1 MTRTSSDV
9 AVRPGADLW
18 PRPADMY
25 KSLRVLQKILVL
37 DFVAVAGNYRLAA
50 SQGMHRNL
58 RPLEIPAQTMLMC
71 DNREAANISAAG
83 GETVARN
90 LITDVAGLRVGHADD
105 HRLASGSTVIVFDEP
120 AVAGVDVRGGGPG
133 SRDTELLDPAMTV
146 ECIDAVTLSG
156 GSAFGLDAASGVQAW
171 LREQGRG
178 FAVAGMVVP
187 IVPGAVLFDL
197 GNGGDKNW
205 GRFAPY
211 RDLGYAATAAAS
223 TDFGLG
229 SVGAGLGATTVNLKG
244 GIGSASAT
252 ARDGHTVGAVVA
264 VNAVGSVTV
273 GAGPSF
279 WAAAFEVHHEF
290 GGRGWP
296 SPMPADALALRTK
309 GGPLAS
315 TTIAL
320 VATDATLTKAQAK
333 RLAVMAQDGFARAIY
348 PVHTPLDGDTVSV
361 GRSLIRFTNS
371 PSWEL
376 SRPTCSPGPSLAAS
390 MRRPLC
396 PCPARCR
403 AGATGSAD
411 NNSLGGIGRVEDSN
425 AYCRLQRW
433 KQTCIP
439 ATFAPAPR
447 CCAVRPSR
455 PLSSARSLR
464 SLRRTIACSRR
475 RWSSPAR

>member
-1 MTRTSSDV
+1 
-9 AVRPGADLW
+9 
-18 PRPADMY
+18 MY
-25 KSLRVLQKILVL
+25 KSLRVLQKNLVL

-50 SQGMHRNL
+50 SQGMHCHL

-71 DNREAANISAAG
+71 DNREAANVSAAG

-105 HRLASGSTVIVFDEP
+105 HRLASGSTVILFDEP

-197 GNGGDKNW
+197 DNGGDKNW

-348 PVHTPLDGDTVSV
+348 PVHTPLDGDTV
-361 GRSLIRFTNS
+361 F
-371 PSWEL
+371 
-376 SRPTCSPGPSLAAS
+376 AAS
-390 MRRPLC
+390 TGRRPLTD
-396 PCPARCR
+396 PIYEFAELGALAANVLARAVAR
-403 AGATGSAD
+403 GVYEATALPLPGALPSWRD
-411 NNSLGGIGRVEDSN
+411 RFGG
-425 AYCRLQRW
+425 
-433 KQTCIP
+433 
-439 ATFAPAPR
+439 
-447 CCAVRPSR
+447 
-455 PLSSARSLR
+455 
-464 SLRRTIACSRR
+464 
-475 RWSSPAR
+475 